1 MKEEIT
7 KIILEE
13 IIDIGDINNMLKGMY
28 SKLPQYVYLKNEK
41 FIINTDFRIFINFEE
56 EMTQGVDK
64 KEACKNALLQF
75 YPAFS
80 LILSMNLEN
89 EAVEKFIWF
98 YKCGHLEEKKSSGGK
113 NGNKKE
119 AFRYSDDDLY
129 IWGTFKQLG
138 YDLTKDY
145 IHWWKFRA
153 LWLTLPS
160 ECEFSKIKGY
170 RVYNGKDEEIKELQE
185 YYKLPPNK
193 KEIAD
198 EIRRAEIYESLK

>member
-1 MKEEIT
+1 MI
-7 KIILEE
+7 
-13 IIDIGDINNMLKGMY
+13 KGMY
-28 SKLPQYVYLKNEK
+28 DKLPQCVYLKNEK

-56 EMTQGVDK
+56 EMTQGVDR

-80 LILSMNLEN
+80 LILSKDLEE

-98 YKCGHLEEKKSSGGK
+98 YKCGHITEEKKERSSKGT
-113 NGNKKE
+113 NKE

-138 YDLTKDY
+138 YDLTRDY

-153 LWLTLPS
+153 LWLTIPES
-160 ECEFSKIKGY
+160 FEFSKIKGY
-170 RVYNGKDEEIKELQE
+170 RVYNGDDKNIKELQNF
-185 YYKLPPNK
+185 YKLPPNK
-193 KEIAD
+193 KEIQD
-198 EIRRAEIYESLK
+198 RIRQSEIYEALK